1 MSKET
6 MYLVPEN
13 ILREI
18 LRNYHTLNAGDW
30 GGVDNWEWWSESI
43 SNYIKDYSEYYD
55 TKFES
60 IEDIVEWDMKGFN
73 KTEEKV

>member
-6 MYLVPEN
+6 MYLVSEN
-13 ILREI
+13 DLRTL
-18 LRNYHTLNAGDW
+18 LRNYHTLNAGDY

-43 SNYIKDYSEYYD
+43 NNYVKDYSKYYD

-60 IEDIVEWDMKGFN
+60 IEDIVEWNMESFD
-73 KTEEKV
+73 KTGE